1 MIRCGSFVSSSTRNE
16 TRETSRCS
24 DQGEGLARIVHPV
37 ATGSILQAGVGGRWT
52 LRMHVLGLV
61 HLVRKQPLGL
71 LASRWL
77 YDAGLTAYRQ
87 LNLAGHQGSAW
98 DDFLVVLSGQS

>member
-1 MIRCGSFVSSSTRNE
+1 
-16 TRETSRCS
+16 
-24 DQGEGLARIVHPV
+24 
-37 ATGSILQAGVGGRWT
+37 
-52 LRMHVLGLV
+52 MHVLGLV